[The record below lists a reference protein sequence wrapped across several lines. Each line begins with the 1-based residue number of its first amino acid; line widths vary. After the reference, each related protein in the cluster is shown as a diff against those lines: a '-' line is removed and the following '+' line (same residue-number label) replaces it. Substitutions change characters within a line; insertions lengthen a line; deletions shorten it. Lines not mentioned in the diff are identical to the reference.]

1 MLHQDTTSSGKT
13 HGVLWVCGG
22 KDPEGQQVAF
32 PSTSLESRDPF
43 FSKVFLSEE
52 PVPVVGPGV
61 EHLCSHGRSMPGIPR
76 YLLVPRWTGSGAEG

>member
-13 HGVLWVCGG
+13 HGVLGVW
-22 KDPEGQQVAF
+22 
-32 PSTSLESRDPF
+32 
-43 FSKVFLSEE
+43 FLSEE